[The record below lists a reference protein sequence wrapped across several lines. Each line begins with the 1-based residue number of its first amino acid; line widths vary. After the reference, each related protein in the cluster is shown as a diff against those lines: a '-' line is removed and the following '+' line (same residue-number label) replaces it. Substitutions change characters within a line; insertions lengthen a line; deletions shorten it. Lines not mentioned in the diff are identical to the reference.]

1 MAKGDG
7 RVTAKEM
14 RRSCSGATQGPL
26 RARRQGGAGVGAG
39 AGSGSGAPRTVA
51 IVLDEEGVSP
61 RLLSLLGQVHE
72 ALAER
77 GQCPGEAFRG
87 EELEQVRPEDLGA
100 VPWLVS
106 GPRLAQGGSFEEP
119 PPQARGAGKV

>member
-1 MAKGDG
+1 MLRGH
-7 RVTAKEM
+7 
-14 RRSCSGATQGPL
+14 SGATKGAETG
-26 RARRQGGAGVGAG
+26 RGGGGVGAG
-39 AGSGSGAPRTVA
+39 AGSGAPRTVA